1 MSSLAPDIS
10 LSENERFLKPTMTAM
25 EINMI
30 DIPRAILTTA
40 IFITTED
47 RFSFEKENILDDI
60 NLVAF
65 IFFLSLQK

>member
-1 MSSLAPDIS
+1 
-10 LSENERFLKPTMTAM
+10 MTAM

-30 DIPRAILTTA
+30 DIPRAILITA

-47 RFSFEKENILDDI
+47 KFSFEKENILDDI